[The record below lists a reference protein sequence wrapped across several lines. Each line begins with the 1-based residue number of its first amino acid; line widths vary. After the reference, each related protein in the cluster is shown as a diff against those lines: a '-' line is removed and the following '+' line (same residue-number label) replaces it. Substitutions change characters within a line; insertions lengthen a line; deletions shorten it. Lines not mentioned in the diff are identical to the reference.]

1 MIDSRATCLT
11 AMLALATAC
20 SSSRAVELHVVMANG
35 NCQQAHEGVTRVTLP
50 EVAKLR
56 GTQMLGT
63 ESPQPDAGDNSA
75 PFLIAIAT
83 GQKPT
88 AGYALSYENATL
100 EKRTLVIEIHET
112 APAEGAMTAQV
123 VTQPC
128 LVLEPPDGEFD
139 AVRVVGEGGRV
150 IGELER

>member
-1 MIDSRATCLT
+1 MIHFRATCLA

-20 SSSRAVELHVVMANG
+20 SSSRAVELHVVMARG

-63 ESPQPDAGDNSA
+63 DAPAPDAGQASA
-75 PFLIAIAT
+75 PFLIAIAA

-100 EKRTLVIEIHET
+100 EQRTLLIEVHET

-128 LVLEPPDGEFD
+128 LVLELPDGEFD
-139 AVRVVGEGGRV
+139 AVRVVGDGGRV
-150 IGELER
+150 IGELDR

>member
-1 MIDSRATCLT
+1 MIHSGATCLA
-11 AMLALATAC
+11 AMLALCAAC

-56 GTQMLGT
+56 GTQMLGMD
-63 ESPQPDAGDNSA
+63 SPEPDTGDVSA

-88 AGYALSYENATL
+88 AGYALSNENATL
-100 EKRTLVIEIHET
+100 EERTLVVRIHET
-112 APAEGAMTAQV
+112 APAAGAMTAQV

-128 LVLEPPDGEFD
+128 LVLELPDGEFD
-139 AVRVVGEGGRV
+139 AVRVIGEDGRV